1 MSSNFGVSLEQRLT
15 PSIATAQRL
24 ADSISQSMR
33 VAIPAVVQSFSPG
46 PPATVS
52 VVVAINEF
60 VMQDSGDDSTVS
72 LETRAVQLPVLEDVP
87 VMVPS
92 AGGWS
97 LTFPIQPGDECLI
110 VFGDASLDSWL
121 ESGGANNYP
130 VSQRRHSLSD
140 GVAIFGLR
148 SKPRG
153 LSGYPTES
161 AQLRNDDGTVK
172 IDLAPDTITITAPTV
187 NVNAESVTVDA
198 SETVKIEGDSQ
209 VLISNG
215 TKTRDF
221 FSHQHSGVAGGV
233 ANSGPVF

>member
-1 MSSNFGVSLEQRLT
+1 MLHGIGDLDTLSLQTEAVRL
-15 PSIATAQRL
+15 PI
-24 ADSISQSMR
+24 
-33 VAIPAVVQSFSPG
+33 
-46 PPATVS
+46 
-52 VVVAINEF
+52 
-60 VMQDSGDDSTVS
+60 
-72 LETRAVQLPVLEDVP
+72 LENVPVLVP
-87 VMVPS
+87 G

-97 LTFPIQPGDECLI
+97 LTFPIQAGDECYVIFADTPLG
-110 VFGDASLDSWL
+110 VWL
-121 ESGGANNYP
+121 QNGEVDNYP
-130 VSQRRHSLSD
+130 SDQRRHSLSD

-153 LSGYPTES
+153 LSGYSTES

-187 NVNAESVTVDA
+187 NVNAANVTVDA